1 MQGEGKMFHAEL
13 VATTVLDPKFHGY
26 SEQITGSNSA
36 SVVQNNKRP
45 KSDLAYILAYFKAFN
60 DPHSDTSDVGPLL
73 GLMHF
78 ILLCGG
84 PELDMADVTSSQ
96 HGLRCF
102 AAETNGRGGPVGI
115 LFAGDG
121 EQWKTALRNAGSGT
135 WQIQEWGKS
144 CHQQFAM
151 HNLDDLM
158 GKLRPSENQYFLE
171 NS

>member
-1 MQGEGKMFHAEL
+1 MFHAEL

-45 KSDLAYILAYFKAFN
+45 KSELAYILAYFKAFN
-60 DPHSDTSDVGPLL
+60 DPSSDTSDVGSLL

-84 PELDMADVTSSQ
+84 SEWDMSDVTASQ
-96 HGLRCF
+96 HGLRCYP
-102 AAETNGRGGPVGI
+102 ASRQGGEGPVGI

-121 EQWKTALRNAGSGT
+121 EQWKSALRNAGSGPAPV
-135 WQIQEWGKS
+135 QEWGRA
-144 CHQQFAM
+144 CHGQFAM